1 MIRKSGLSILLA
13 TLFMLVLFPFNVDAK
28 KDINLHR
35 VTHVGKVIRD
45 KPTEVGVDNKG
56 VMVETI
62 TFSGDEALVVVYN
75 RTPRPVK
82 AHIGLALYDEH
93 DDLLAAESDAASF
106 TRTFSDVRAGRQV
119 NFKVKFGK
127 FMVNFDGASKYA
139 LVFVTE
145 D

>member
-1 MIRKSGLSILLA
+1 MTRIRAVSALITTLA
-13 TLFMLVLFPFNVDAK
+13 VLALFPFNADAK
-28 KDINLHR
+28 KDIAMHR
-35 VTHVGKVIRD
+35 VTHAGKVILD
-45 KPTEVGVDNKG
+45 KPIEVGVDNQG
-56 VMVETI
+56 VRVETI

-82 AHIGLALYDEH
+82 AHLGIALYDER

-106 TRTFSDVRAGRQV
+106 TRTFSDMRAGKQEH
-119 NFKVKFGK
+119 FKVKFSK

-139 LVFVTE
+139 LVLVTE